1 MDKTLD
7 LTGVSVITGYDAR
20 LYFHDVEKQGQRLL
34 AQFDSVLVDF
44 DSMARPRLFYK
55 LISGQL
61 DIELFTDLMRRYSL
75 DDSNY
80 QLEVRFSLEAI
91 KPIPIGEFPEEAVIT
106 RHKLKL
112 NNCLVAPLDFDLDA
126 NLGTVSIQTWRGT
139 GKDIV
144 EVE

>member
-1 MDKTLD
+1 MDKPLD
-7 LTGVSVITGYDAR
+7 LAGVTIITGYAAR
-20 LYFHDVEKQGQRLL
+20 LYFHDVQKQGQRLL

-44 DSMARPRLFYK
+44 DSMAHPRLFYK
-55 LISGQL
+55 LINGQL
-61 DIELFTDLMRRYSL
+61 DMELFTDLMRRYSL

-91 KPIPIGEFPEEAVIT
+91 KPIPIGEFPEESVIT

-112 NNCLVAPLDFDLDA
+112 NNCLVAPLGFDLDA

-139 GKDIV
+139 AKDIV
-144 EVE
+144 EVG